1 MSLSII
7 IPALNEAANLP
18 ALLAELAPLQ
28 ARGAQIIV
36 ADGGSTDG
44 SRALL
49 PAGVLWLDA
58 PRGRARQMN
67 AGAAQATGSVL
78 WFVHADTRLPAVAD
92 QLIEAALADGR
103 HCWGRFDLHIDGRP
117 WLLKVVA
124 RLINWR
130 SRLTSIATGDQ
141 GIFVLR
147 SRFEALGGYADQPLM
162 EDIELCTRLR
172 QLSRPACIG
181 MRLSTSGR
189 RREQRGVWRTIFLM
203 WRLRWAYWR
212 GVPVAQLAEAYR

>member
-7 IPALNEAANLP
+7 IPTLNEAANLP

-36 ADGGSTDG
+36 ADGGSTDA
-44 SRALL
+44 SRDLL
-49 PAGVLWLDA
+49 PAAVEWLDA

-67 AGAAQATGSVL
+67 AGAAQASGSVL
-78 WFVHADTRLPAVAD
+78 WFVHADTRLPAEAD
-92 QLIEAALADGR
+92 QLIEAALAGGR
-103 HCWGRFDLHIDGRP
+103 HCWGRFDLRIDGRP

-124 RLINWR
+124 RLISWR

-147 SRFEALGGYADQPLM
+147 SHFETLGGYADQPLM

-172 QLSRPACIG
+172 QLSAPACIG
-181 MRLSTSGR
+181 TRLSTSGR
-189 RREQRGVWRTIFLM
+189 RWEQRGVWRTIWLM

-212 GVPVAQLAEAYR
+212 GVPAAHLAEAYR

>member
-7 IPALNEAANLP
+7 IPTLNEAANLP

-36 ADGGSTDG
+36 ADGGSTDA
-44 SRALL
+44 SRDLL
-49 PAGVLWLDA
+49 PAAVEWLDA

-67 AGAAQATGSVL
+67 AGAAQASGSVL
-78 WFVHADTRLPAVAD
+78 WFVHADPRLPAEAD
-92 QLIEAALADGR
+92 QLIEAALAGGR
-103 HCWGRFDLHIDGRP
+103 HCWGRFDLRIDGRP

-124 RLINWR
+124 RLISWR

-147 SRFEALGGYADQPLM
+147 SHFETLGGYADQPLM

-172 QLSRPACIG
+172 QLSAPACIG
-181 MRLSTSGR
+181 TRLSTSGR
-189 RREQRGVWRTIFLM
+189 RWEQRGVWRTIWLM

-212 GVPVAQLAEAYR
+212 GVPAAQLAEAYR

>member
-18 ALLAELAPLQ
+18 ELLAELAPLQ

-36 ADGGSTDG
+36 ADGGRTDG
-44 SRALL
+44 SRALW

-67 AGAAQATGSVL
+67 AGAAQATGTVL
-78 WFVHADTRLPAVAD
+78 WFVHADTRLPAVVD

-103 HCWGRFDLHIDGRP
+103 HCWGRFDLRIDGRP

-141 GIFVLR
+141 GIFVLH
-147 SRFEALGGYADQPLM
+147 SCFEALGGYADQPLM

-172 QLSRPACIG
+172 QLSRPACITT
-181 MRLSTSGR
+181 RLSTSGR
-189 RREQRGVWRTIFLM
+189 RWEQRGVWRTIFLM

>member
-7 IPALNEAANLP
+7 IPTLNEAANLP

-36 ADGGSTDG
+36 ADGGSTDA
-44 SRALL
+44 SRDLL
-49 PAGVLWLDA
+49 PAAVEWLDA

-67 AGAAQATGSVL
+67 AGAAQASGSVL
-78 WFVHADTRLPAVAD
+78 WFVHADTRLPAEAD
-92 QLIEAALADGR
+92 QLIEAALAGGR
-103 HCWGRFDLHIDGRP
+103 HCWGRFDLRIDGRP

-124 RLINWR
+124 RLISWR

-147 SRFEALGGYADQPLM
+147 SHFETLGGYADQPLM

-172 QLSRPACIG
+172 QLSAPACIG
-181 MRLSTSGR
+181 TRLSTSGR
-189 RREQRGVWRTIFLM
+189 RWEQRGVWRTIWLM

-212 GVPVAQLAEAYR
+212 GVPAAQLAEAYR

>member
-7 IPALNEAANLP
+7 IPTLNEAANLP

-36 ADGGSTDG
+36 ADGGSTDA
-44 SRALL
+44 SRNLL
-49 PAGVLWLDA
+49 PAAVEWLDA

-67 AGAAQATGSVL
+67 AGAAQASGSVL
-78 WFVHADTRLPAVAD
+78 WFVHADTRLPAEAD
-92 QLIEAALADGR
+92 QLIEAALAGGR
-103 HCWGRFDLHIDGRP
+103 HCWGRFDLRIDGRP

-124 RLINWR
+124 RLISWR

-147 SRFEALGGYADQPLM
+147 SHFETLGGYADQPLM

-172 QLSRPACIG
+172 QLSVPACIST
-181 MRLSTSGR
+181 RLSTSGR
-189 RREQRGVWRTIFLM
+189 RWEQRGVWRTIWLM

>member
-28 ARGAQIIV
+28 AHGAQIIV
-36 ADGGSTDG
+36 TDGGSTDG

-67 AGAAQATGSVL
+67 AGAVQATGTVL
-78 WFVHADTRLPAVAD
+78 WFVHADTRLPAAAD

-103 HCWGRFDLHIDGRP
+103 HAWGRFDLRIDGRP
-117 WLLKVVA
+117 WLLKVVG

-147 SRFEALGGYADQPLM
+147 SHFEALGGYADQPLM

-181 MRLSTSGR
+181 TRLITSGR
-189 RREQRGVWRTIFLM
+189 RWEQRGVWRTIFLM

>member
-7 IPALNEAANLP
+7 IPTLNEEANLP

-36 ADGGSTDG
+36 ADGGSTDA
-44 SRALL
+44 SRNLL
-49 PAGVLWLDA
+49 PAAVEWLGA
-58 PRGRARQMN
+58 PCGRARQMN
-67 AGAAQATGSVL
+67 AGAALASGSVL
-78 WFVHADTRLPAVAD
+78 WFVHADTRLPAKAD
-92 QLIEAALADGR
+92 QLIATALAGGR
-103 HCWGRFDLHIDGRP
+103 HCWGRFDLRIDGHP

-124 RLINWR
+124 QLINWR

-147 SRFEALGGYADQPLM
+147 SDFEALGGYADQPLM

-172 QLSRPACIG
+172 QLSAPACIG
-181 MRLSTSGR
+181 TRLSTSGR
-189 RREQRGVWRTIFLM
+189 RWEQRGVWRTIWLM

-212 GVPVAQLAEAYR
+212 GVPAAQLAEAYR

>member
-18 ALLAELAPLQ
+18 ELLAELAPLQ

-49 PAGVLWLDA
+49 PADVLWLDA

-67 AGAAQATGSVL
+67 AGAAQATGTVL
-78 WFVHADTRLPAVAD
+78 WFVHADTRLPAAAD
-92 QLIEAALADGR
+92 QLIDAALADEQ
-103 HCWGRFDLHIDGRP
+103 HCWGRFDLRIDGRP
-117 WLLKVVA
+117 WLLKVVG

-147 SRFEALGGYADQPLM
+147 SHFEALGGYADQPLM

-181 MRLSTSGR
+181 TRLNTSGR
-189 RREQRGVWRTIFLM
+189 RWEQRGVWRTIFLM

>member
-1 MSLSII
+1 MNLSII

-18 ALLAELAPLQ
+18 ELLAELAPLQ

-49 PAGVLWLDA
+49 PAGVLWLGA

-67 AGAAQATGSVL
+67 AGAAQATGTVL
-78 WFVHADTRLPAVAD
+78 WFVHADTRLPAAAD
-92 QLIEAALADGR
+92 QLIEAALADEQ
-103 HCWGRFDLHIDGRP
+103 HCWGRFDLRIDGRP
-117 WLLKVVA
+117 WLLKVVG

-147 SRFEALGGYADQPLM
+147 SHFEALGGYADQPLM

-181 MRLSTSGR
+181 TRLNTSGR
-189 RREQRGVWRTIFLM
+189 RWE
-203 WRLRWAYWR
+203 
-212 GVPVAQLAEAYR
+212 

>member
-18 ALLAELAPLQ
+18 ELLAELAPLQ

-44 SRALL
+44 SRAFL

-67 AGAAQATGSVL
+67 AGAVQATGSVL

-92 QLIEAALADGR
+92 QLIEAALAGGR
-103 HCWGRFDLHIDGRP
+103 HCWGRFDLRIDGRP
-117 WLLKVVA
+117 WLLKVVG

-141 GIFVLR
+141 GIFVLH
-147 SRFEALGGYADQPLM
+147 SCFEALGGYADQPLM

-181 MRLSTSGR
+181 TRLRTSGR
-189 RREQRGVWRTIFLM
+189 RWEQRGVWRTIFLM
-203 WRLRWAYWR
+203 WRLRLAYWR

>member
-18 ALLAELAPLQ
+18 ELLAELAPLQ

-49 PAGVLWLDA
+49 PADVLWLDA

-67 AGAAQATGSVL
+67 AGAAQATGTVL
-78 WFVHADTRLPAVAD
+78 WFVHADTRLPAAAD
-92 QLIEAALADGR
+92 QLIDAALADEQ
-103 HCWGRFDLHIDGRP
+103 HCWGRFDLRIDGRP
-117 WLLKVVA
+117 WLLKVVG

-147 SRFEALGGYADQPLM
+147 SHFEALGGYADQPLM

-181 MRLSTSGR
+181 TRLSTSGR
-189 RREQRGVWRTIFLM
+189 RWEQRGVWRTIFLM